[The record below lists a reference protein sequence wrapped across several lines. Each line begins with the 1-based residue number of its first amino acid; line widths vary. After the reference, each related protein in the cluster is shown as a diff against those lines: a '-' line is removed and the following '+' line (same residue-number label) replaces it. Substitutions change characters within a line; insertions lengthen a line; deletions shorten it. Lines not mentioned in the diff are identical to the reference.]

1 MAGGKDSGSH
11 TPGPFALGGNLDRII
26 WRAELSGLLPWRSA
40 PVIALRM
47 AAAIGRDLAR
57 GQLTLWAMSL
67 VYTTLL
73 SLVPLLAIGF
83 SVLKGFGVITRLSP
97 CC

>member
-1 MAGGKDSGSH
+1 M
-11 TPGPFALGGNLDRII
+11 DRII
-26 WRAELSGLLPWRSA
+26 WRAELSGLPPWRSA
-40 PVIALRM
+40 PVMALRM

-73 SLVPLLAIGF
+73 SLVPLLAISF
-83 SVLKGFGVITRLSP
+83 PSSRVSASITRLSP